1 MEGALPVRQRADDSR
16 NISPAALMT
25 TTSDLIAGLS
35 DSRAYPFQCDRVD
48 VRQTPSSILFFAGD
62 RVYKVKKAVDL
73 GFLDFTT
80 LARRLFYC
88 QEEVRLNSR
97 LSPEVYLGVVAIA
110 PGPDGGLRVAALG
123 GPAIEYAVEMKRL
136 PERDMLDR
144 RLDAGEVDDAMLD
157 ALTDRLIKF
166 HREAPTGPGVNQ
178 FGQPDAVAAMVLG
191 NLDEA
196 ARYAAKAG
204 TLSAGLHRLLERA
217 ARGFLEARRDLLA
230 ARVASGRIR
239 EGHGDLHAGNI
250 CITAEGI
257 VIYDCIEFSPQFRC
271 GDVARDLAFLIMDLE
286 ERGQRGPAAHVTNR
300 YATLA
305 ADGDLETLLPFY
317 KAHLACVR
325 GKVNA
330 ITAADPG
337 VAEPERPDARRA
349 SFRYFSL
356 AGAYGLPP
364 SLVVTC
370 GLPGSG
376 KSWLADR
383 VARPLDAAI
392 VRSDVVRKRLAGI
405 APTLHPTGPEA
416 EALYSARSSQRTYE
430 AMVQEAQA
438 ALAGGRSVVVDATF
452 PQRLSRATFAR
463 LAESRRAP
471 FVLVHVTAPEP
482 VVAQRLRRRPDLPE
496 EVSDAGWEVY
506 LKFKRTFEPP
516 WEIPPAQLVVASS
529 PGEAEPI
536 VAVAVEKLLGQA
548 QEKGA

>member
-1 MEGALPVRQRADDSR
+1 
-16 NISPAALMT
+16 
-25 TTSDLIAGLS
+25 
-35 DSRAYPFQCDRVD
+35 
-48 VRQTPSSILFFAGD
+48 
-62 RVYKVKKAVDL
+62 
-73 GFLDFTT
+73 
-80 LARRLFYC
+80 
-88 QEEVRLNSR
+88 
-97 LSPEVYLGVVAIA
+97 
-110 PGPDGGLRVAALG
+110 
-123 GPAIEYAVEMKRL
+123 
-136 PERDMLDR
+136 
-144 RLDAGEVDDAMLD
+144 
-157 ALTDRLIKF
+157 
-166 HREAPTGPGVNQ
+166 
-178 FGQPDAVAAMVLG
+178 
-191 NLDEA
+191 
-196 ARYAAKAG
+196 
-204 TLSAGLHRLLERA
+204 
-217 ARGFLEARRDLLA
+217 
-230 ARVASGRIR
+230 
-239 EGHGDLHAGNI
+239 
-250 CITAEGI
+250 
-257 VIYDCIEFSPQFRC
+257 
-271 GDVARDLAFLIMDLE
+271 VARDLAFLIMDLE
-286 ERGQRGPAAHVTNR
+286 ERGQRGPAAHVTSR

-337 VAEPERPDARRA
+337 VAEQPAAEARRA

>member
-1 MEGALPVRQRADDSR
+1 
-16 NISPAALMT
+16 MT

-35 DSRAYPFQCDRVD
+35 DPRAYPFECAGVE
-48 VRQTPSSILFFAGD
+48 VRQTPSSLLFFAGD

-88 QEEVRLNSR
+88 QEEVRLNRR
-97 LSPEVYLGVVAIA
+97 LAPEVYLGVVAIRR
-110 PGPDGGLRVAALG
+110 GPDGGLRVAAPG
-123 GPAIEYAVEMKRL
+123 GPAVEYAVEMQRL
-136 PERDMLDR
+136 PEHDMLDR
-144 RLDAGEVDDAMLD
+144 RLGTGEVDDAMLD
-157 ALTDRLIKF
+157 ALTDRLIEF
-166 HREAPTGPGVNQ
+166 HRQAPTGPGVDEH
-178 FGQPDAVAAMVLG
+178 GRPEAVAAMVLG
-191 NLDEA
+191 NLEES
-196 ARYAAKAG
+196 ARYAARAG
-204 TLSAGLHRLLERA
+204 TLSAGLHRHLERA
-217 ARGFLEARRDLLA
+217 ARRFLDARRDLLA
-230 ARVASGRIR
+230 ARVAAGRIR

-250 CITAEGI
+250 CITAKGI
-257 VIYDCIEFSPQFRC
+257 AIYDCIEFSPQLRC
-271 GDVARDLAFLIMDLE
+271 GDVARDLAFLVMDLE
-286 ERGQRGPAAHVTNR
+286 ERGERGPAAHVASR

-305 ADGDLETLLPFY
+305 ADRDLATLLPFY

-330 ITAADPG
+330 ITAADPD
-337 VAEPERPDARRA
+337 VDEPDRADARRA

-356 AGAYGLPP
+356 AGTYGLPP
-364 SLVVTC
+364 ALVATC

-405 APTLHPTGPEA
+405 PATHHPTGPEV
-416 EALYSARSSQRTYE
+416 EAIYSSRSSQLTYE
-430 AMVQEAQA
+430 TMVKEAEAM
-438 ALAGGRSVVVDATF
+438 LAEGRSVVVDATF
-452 PQRLSRATFAR
+452 PQRQSRAAFAR

-482 VVAQRLRRRPDLPE
+482 VVARRLSRRPELPE

-516 WEIPPAQLVVASS
+516 WEVPPAKLVTATSPGDAEPVVALVV
-529 PGEAEPI
+529 ER
-536 VAVAVEKLLGQA
+536 LLDQF
-548 QEKGA
+548 QERRA

>member
-1 MEGALPVRQRADDSR
+1 
-16 NISPAALMT
+16 MT

-35 DSRAYPFQCDRVD
+35 DPRAYPFECASVE
-48 VRQTPSSILFFAGD
+48 VRQTPSSLLFFAGD

-88 QEEVRLNSR
+88 QEEVRLNRR
-97 LSPEVYLGVVAIA
+97 LAPEVYLGIVAIVSRL
-110 PGPDGGLRVAALG
+110 DGGLCIAAPG
-123 GPAIEYAVEMKRL
+123 GRAIEYAVEMQRL
-136 PERDMLDR
+136 PEEDMLDH
-144 RLDAGEVDDAMLD
+144 RLDRGAVDDAMLD
-157 ALTDRLIKF
+157 ALTDRLIDF
-166 HREAPTGPGVNQ
+166 HRQAPTGPGVDEY
-178 FGQPDAVAAMVLG
+178 GRPEAVAAMVLG

-196 ARYAAKAG
+196 ARYAGQAG
-204 TLSAGLHRLLERA
+204 TLSSGLHRHLERA
-217 ARGFLEARRDLLA
+217 ARRLLDARRDLLA
-230 ARVASGRIR
+230 ARVVAGRIR

-250 CITAEGI
+250 CITAEDI
-257 VIYDCIEFSPQFRC
+257 VIYDCIEFAPQFRC
-271 GDVARDLAFLIMDLE
+271 GDVARDLAFLVMDLD
-286 ERGQRGPAAHVTNR
+286 ERGEHGPAAHLASR

-305 ADGDLETLLPFY
+305 ADRDLATLLPFY

-330 ITAADPG
+330 ISAADPD
-337 VAEPERPDARRA
+337 VAEPDRAEARRA
-349 SFRYFSL
+349 SLRYFSL
-356 AGAYGLPP
+356 AGAYGLSPA
-364 SLVVTC
+364 LVATC

-405 APTLHPTGPEA
+405 PATHHPTGPEA
-416 EALYSARSSQRTYE
+416 EALYSARSSQLTYE
-430 AMVQEAQA
+430 AMVQEAEPM
-438 ALAGGRSVVVDATF
+438 LTKGRSVVVDATF
-452 PQRLSRATFAR
+452 PQRQSRAAFAR

-482 VVAQRLRRRPDLPE
+482 VVAQRLSRRPELPE

-516 WEIPPAQLVVASS
+516 WEVPPAQLVVASS
-529 PGEAEPI
+529 PGDAEPV
-536 VAVAVEKLLGQA
+536 VALVIERLLDQAKEKRA
-548 QEKGA
+548 